1 MKIDGY
7 STRRINKNM
16 YRIVD
21 HNGTPVG
28 SIQRNKEAANRPGT
42 GRWHAY
48 GNRKLTDYKGREAL
62 GNSLREVLTVFV
74 QTPCVT
80 YVIINP

>member
-28 SIQRNKEAANRPGT
+28 SI
-42 GRWHAY
+42 
-48 GNRKLTDYKGREAL
+48 
-62 GNSLREVLTVFV
+62 
-74 QTPCVT
+74 
-80 YVIINP
+80 

>member
-28 SIQRNKEAANRPGT
+28 SIQRNMEAANRPGT

-62 GNSLREVLTVFV
+62 GNSIREVLTVFI
-74 QTPCVT
+74 QTP
-80 YVIINP
+80 

>member
-28 SIQRNKEAANRPGT
+28 SRRLSPILLILYTYFNMVVI
-42 GRWHAY
+42 GRID
-48 GNRKLTDYKGREAL
+48 NIL
-62 GNSLREVLTVFV
+62 
-74 QTPCVT
+74 
-80 YVIINP
+80 

>member
-7 STRRINKNM
+7 STRPIQKDM

-21 HNGTPVG
+21 PSGAPVG
-28 SIQRNKEAANRPGT
+28 TIQRNKEAANRPGT

-48 GNRKLTDYKGREAL
+48 GNVSSPTIRGVKHSETASGKYL
-62 GNSLREVLTVFV
+62 
-74 QTPCVT
+74 PCSFK
-80 YVIINP
+80 PPA

>member
-48 GNRKLTDYKGREAL
+48 GNRKLTAIRGVKLSETA
-62 GNSLREVLTVFV
+62 SEKCS
-74 QTPCVT
+74 PCSFK
-80 YVIINP
+80 PPA

>member
-7 STRRINKNM
+7 STRLIQKGM

-21 HNGTPVG
+21 PSGAPVG
-28 SIQRNKEAANRPGT
+28 TIQRNKEAANRPGT

-48 GNRKLTDYKGREAL
+48 GNRKLTDYEGREAL
-62 GNSLREVLTVFV
+62 GNSLQEVLTVFV